1 MLGWADLSWP
11 GRRDRLA
18 LALMPTGTCYIG
30 TYCGSGAEPGLYA
43 INGGA
48 DSGAKGP
55 LSAQLQHTRREQQR
69 PLYVDSSQPL
79 CARKRH
85 PQLNTQCPLTS
96 IPAIAAL

>member
-11 GRRDRLA
+11 GPRDRLA

-55 LSAQLQHTRREQQR
+55 LSAQLQHTRREQHGR
-69 PLYVDSSQPL
+69 FTSTPASRCAPKSDIHSSI
-79 CARKRH
+79 RNVH
-85 PQLNTQCPLTS
+85 
-96 IPAIAAL
+96 